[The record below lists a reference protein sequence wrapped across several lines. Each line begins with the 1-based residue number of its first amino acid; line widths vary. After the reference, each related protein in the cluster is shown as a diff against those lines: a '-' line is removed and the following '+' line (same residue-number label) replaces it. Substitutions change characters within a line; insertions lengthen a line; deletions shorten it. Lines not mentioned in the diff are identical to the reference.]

1 MACQTVA
8 NYQHNKMFKLC
19 VFVAL
24 LSLAAAAPAPAPA
37 PVPAPAPSPS
47 LWGPAVVGPSIWGP
61 VVAPPVVAGPVAL
74 APRIVQVVP
83 GAVSH
88 VSVSQL
94 HPSPIV
100 VKSIW

>member
-1 MACQTVA
+1 MACQIVA
-8 NYQHNKMFKLC
+8 NNQPIKMFKLC

-24 LSLAAAAPAPAPA
+24 LSLAAAAPAPAP
-37 PVPAPAPSPS
+37 VPAPAPSPS
-47 LWGPAVVGPSIWGP
+47 LLGPTLVGPGIWGP
-61 VVAPPVVAGPVAL
+61 VVAPPVVAGPVAI

-94 HPSPIV
+94 HPSPIL
-100 VKSIW
+100 VKSVW

>member
-1 MACQTVA
+1 MACQIVA
-8 NYQHNKMFKLC
+8 NYQPIKMFKLC

-24 LSLAAAAPAPAPA
+24 LSLAAAAPAPAP
-37 PVPAPAPSPS
+37 VPAPAPSPS
-47 LWGPAVVGPSIWGP
+47 LLGPTLVGPGIWGP
-61 VVAPPVVAGPVAL
+61 VVAPPVAI

-94 HPSPIV
+94 HPSPILL
-100 VKSIW
+100 KSIW